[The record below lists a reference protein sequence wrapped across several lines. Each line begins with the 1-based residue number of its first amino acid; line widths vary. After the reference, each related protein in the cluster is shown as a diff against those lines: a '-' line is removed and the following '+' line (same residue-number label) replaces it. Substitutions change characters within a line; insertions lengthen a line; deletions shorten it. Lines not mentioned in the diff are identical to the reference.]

1 MQSPRPVLLIGA
13 GPSLRRLVDVASG
26 EFAIV
31 DAEWGDDAEARL
43 RAQPFDLVLV
53 ESASA
58 ERAVEQV
65 KALRV
70 VRADAKVIVVSG
82 DPAPEG
88 AVEAMREHAFAYFR
102 SPVDPDEVVATIGR
116 ALGAPD
122 WQDGIEV
129 VSAQPGWITLLLR
142 CRRSTADRV
151 MGFLEQ
157 MQLELSA
164 EDREGLGT
172 AVREMLLNAVE
183 HGGGLDPWKR
193 VRVSRIRTADLV
205 IYHFV
210 DPGSGFSLEA
220 LPHAALSNPPD
231 DPAAHVRHRME
242 QGLRPGGFGIL
253 ISRNFVDE
261 LIYNEQGNEVLL
273 VKRLAPS
280 PS

>member
-13 GPSLRRLVDVASG
+13 GPPLRRLLDVAPG
-26 EFAIV
+26 EFTIA
-31 DAEWGDDAEARL
+31 DADWGDDAEARL

-65 KALRV
+65 KALRA

-88 AVEAMREHAFAYFR
+88 VLEAMREHAFAYFR
-102 SPVDPDEVVATIGR
+102 SPIDADEVVATIGR

-142 CRRSTADRV
+142 CRRFTADRV

-157 MQLELSA
+157 LPLELTA

-193 VRVSRIRTADLV
+193 VRISRIRTADLV

-210 DPGSGFSLEA
+210 DPGGGFSRED
-220 LPHAALSNPPD
+220 LPHAAVSNPPE
-231 DPAAHVRHRME
+231 DPAAHVRHRMD

-253 ISRNFVDE
+253 VSRNLVDE
-261 LIYNEQGNEVLL
+261 LIYNELGNEVLL

-280 PS
+280 TS